1 MLWVWGK
8 KIDSST
14 VRARRRVPSHFK
26 VSASIQVTWWGRRAE
41 MCVWVCVGVGVWVR
55 QTEREREGEMLRQ
68 RLASW
73 NLRAV
78 WLVASSLL

>member
-1 MLWVWGK
+1 MGEEGGDV
-8 KIDSST
+8 
-14 VRARRRVPSHFK
+14 
-26 VSASIQVTWWGRRAE
+26 
-41 MCVWVCVGVGVWVR
+41 CVGVCVGVGVWVR
-55 QTEREREGEMLRQ
+55 QTEREREGEMLQQ